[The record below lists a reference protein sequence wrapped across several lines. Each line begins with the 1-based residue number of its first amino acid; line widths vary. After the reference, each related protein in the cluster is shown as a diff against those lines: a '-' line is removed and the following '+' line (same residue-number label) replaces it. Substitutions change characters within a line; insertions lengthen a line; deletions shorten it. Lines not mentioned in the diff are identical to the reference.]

1 VITLV
6 RIYCWVCWWNN
17 FKNLW
22 TFGEVTRKKWL
33 TDHLS
38 YAKHFAAISF
48 FLRRSRCVQSYCGN
62 FSMATLSIF

>member
-1 VITLV
+1 MHALLSTTNDKEGSVATCLRCGGLFSDHFI

-33 TDHLS
+33 
-38 YAKHFAAISF
+38 
-48 FLRRSRCVQSYCGN
+48 
-62 FSMATLSIF
+62 

>member
-1 VITLV
+1 VGYSVITLV

-22 TFGEVTRKKWL
+22 TFGEVTHKKWL

-38 YAKHFAAISF
+38 YAKAFCCNI
-48 FLRRSRCVQSYCGN
+48 
-62 FSMATLSIF
+62 FSSASQ